1 MSETISRR
9 ADEPPLPGGQFRLFV
24 QKLAFQTLLGLGLLE
39 NPLTRRKEV
48 NLPLAKSVLDDL
60 VMLREKTRGNLE
72 RDEDEHLSRVIRDLE
87 HQFASLARAE
97 NGS

>member
-1 MSETISRR
+1 MSETASQRT
-9 ADEPPLPGGQFRLFV
+9 DGSSLPGGDFRLFV
-24 QKLAFQTLLGLGLLE
+24 QKLAFQTLLGLGLFE

-48 NLPLAKSVLDDL
+48 NLPQAKSVLNDL

-87 HQFASLARAE
+87 HQFVSLSRGAGGR
-97 NGS
+97 